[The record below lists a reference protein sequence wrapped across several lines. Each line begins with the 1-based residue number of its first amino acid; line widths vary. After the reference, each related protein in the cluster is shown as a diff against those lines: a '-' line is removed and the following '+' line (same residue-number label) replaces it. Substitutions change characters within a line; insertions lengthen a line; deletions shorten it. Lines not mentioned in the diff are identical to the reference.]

1 MEQNENAK
9 EPVYLRELKP
19 KLNSKI
25 KKFYIVLG
33 MLLLLLIPIMFIYG
47 LLNDRQNYQQEAL
60 SKVRLAWAGAQ
71 VIESPSLS
79 IKVPGKKEDE
89 FKYLTLDNYDVE
101 IYANTE
107 YRKKGMFKVPVYT
120 ADVVIKGDFKNT
132 YGNVKNQEVTLSFPV
147 FDSKGFTAP
156 PEVKFLSSEFDY
168 INYTELTRRVSTNL
182 KTIPFEIKYQ
192 LRGSDEIK
200 VITGGQNNKIE
211 IEGNWTNPE
220 FTGDFLPKEKE
231 VRDDGFEGEW
241 TIPAIAASSIAN
253 PQAGVSFI
261 TPVDNYRMA
270 SRALKYSVL
279 FLALT
284 FLSFFIFEITS
295 DKKKP
300 IHQLQYLMMGAA
312 MLIFYLLLISC
323 SEIMAFWAA
332 YAIAAI
338 MTIILIGLYTYNV
351 ITAKQDKK
359 FAFIISGIM
368 FILYIFFY
376 VLLAMQDFSLLIGS
390 IVLFIIISL
399 IMYSTR
405 NVDWFNDNE

>member
-1 MEQNENAK
+1 MTENEN
-9 EPVYLRELKP
+9 LKGNIATQSSG
-19 KLNSKI
+19 KINSKI

-47 LLNDRQNYQQEAL
+47 LLHDRQNYQNEAL
-60 SKVRLAWAGAQ
+60 TKVRQAWAGAQ
-71 VIESPSLS
+71 IIEAPSLNVK
-79 IKVPGKKEDE
+79 IPGKKEDE
-89 FKYLTLDNYDVE
+89 YKQLLLNNYDIE
-101 IYANTE
+101 ILVNTE

-120 ADVVIKGDFKNT
+120 ADVYMKGDFKNT
-132 YGNVKNQEVTLSFPV
+132 LGNIKNLETMLSFPV
-147 FDSKGFTAP
+147 SDSKGFITP
-156 PEVKFLSSEFDY
+156 PQVKFLSKDFQY
-168 INYTELTRRVSTNL
+168 INYTSETKRLTTNNSI
-182 KTIPFEIKYQ
+182 IPFEIKYQ
-192 LRGSDEIK
+192 LRGSETLR
-200 VITGGQNNKIE
+200 VIPGGENNKIE
-211 IEGNWTNPE
+211 IEGNWQNPE

-231 VRDDGFEGEW
+231 VRNDGFEGEW
-241 TIPAIAASSIAN
+241 EIPAIAASSINN

-284 FLSFFIFEITS
+284 FLSFYIFEITS

-323 SEIMAFWAA
+323 SEVIAFWAA
-332 YAIAAI
+332 YTIAAV
-338 MTIILIGLYTYNV
+338 MTISIISLYTYNV

-359 FAFIISGIM
+359 FTLIISGIM
-368 FILYIFFY
+368 LLLYIFFY
-376 VLLAMQDFSLLIGS
+376 VLLALQDLSLLIGS
-390 IVLFIIISL
+390 LVLFIIISV

-405 NVDWFNDNE
+405 NVDWFNDND